1 MDLHDSLAGLILEYN
16 LRFESCVNPEGI
28 QTTYRDKKTETQF
41 ESCVNPEGIQ
51 TRNGRKQEQHCLR
64 AV

>member
-28 QTTYRDKKTETQF
+28 QTFNDGYNLSSVF

-51 TRNGRKQEQHCLR
+51 TNQD
-64 AV
+64 A